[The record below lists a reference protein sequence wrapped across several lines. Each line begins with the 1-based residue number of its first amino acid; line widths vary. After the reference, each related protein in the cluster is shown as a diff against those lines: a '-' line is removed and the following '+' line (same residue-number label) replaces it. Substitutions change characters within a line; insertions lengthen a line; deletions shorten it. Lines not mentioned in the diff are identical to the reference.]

1 MALASAAAVRA
12 SIAAGVAPGAMSK
25 LAVADDLT
33 LGRLVAVSVKD
44 LNLTR
49 SLRAVWRHG
58 NNPPAGPVRSLVSLA
73 AGIASNHT

>member
-1 MALASAAAVRA
+1 
-12 SIAAGVAPGAMSK
+12 MSK